1 MNSLLTSSQRCF
13 ILVRDNKNPTPLI
26 WEFYYWTLYPE
37 QRETKNRS
45 HADIHHITYHEVFR
59 TEDCRH
65 TNVHA
70 SPVRA
75 NGVLRAAY
83 GMFIE

>member
-26 WEFYYWTLYPE
+26 WEFYYWTLSPE

-45 HADIHHITYHEVFR
+45 NADIHHV
-59 TEDCRH
+59 